1 MQDRPISSKSFEIL
15 LLHHVTNSQIHK
27 IEATLHPFIS
37 HTPNNMRRPYPF
49 DQQSYAYEHRAYSN
63 HYPPHPYYDYDYY
76 YYSNLYPQFTR
87 KRQRRQ
93 AAAIV
98 VDSLWNNGS
107 GNNNTDTGGSSTPA
121 RKSTAQPRPVL
132 TIPPKGI
139 GPIAEPNVNDVLC
152 GRGGRINSHRGNVR
166 FRDIINSKKTLYLA
180 PSTKKLEKA
189 HIAAAIVNDIRSMNP
204 PGRFLKEEKGTGMW
218 YDIGDAKA
226 IKKTGQA
233 LREDAPEIRPAIDG
247 EGGSSGDE
255 KKPAKSNA
263 RSPQVSPHGQ
273 GRNTVDPQQLN
284 QAPILPQ
291 QQGNAPDYQGQMAMP
306 PPYSNNGYPSQQSS
320 QQQHFQ
326 QQGFET
332 RNIPIQMPLQG
343 NQSSYPNQMYN
354 TMQNTTNKFGLASKK
369 AMEALNQ
376 GGQAMQPQYASYAG
390 AHPDEVSFGIPF
402 HEPANSRMISDD
414 VTISTIS
421 GLSEPMGS
429 VKSAKTNRTLGA
441 SELMNM
447 SLKSS
452 RAAGNSELMNMS
464 LFSSRNAGNS
474 ELMNMSLKSN
484 ISLTDSLRLKHMRGN
499 SNHNRAYDPL
509 MPAASIRSGSRGSD
523 FLGGSLTRSNSFPDN
538 LNNESFRFDREGNEF
553 GDDNGSLMGAGNRQ
567 QMSSGMSIGS
577 IMDMQSNASS
587 GQWFQAAL
595 GNLPAPDDKSLV
607 SSGMMSTAMMSADL
621 DALDLASPF

>member
-1 MQDRPISSKSFEIL
+1 M
-15 LLHHVTNSQIHK
+15 NHK
-27 IEATLHPFIS
+27 RQT
-37 HTPNNMRRPYPF
+37 MRRPYPF
-49 DQQSYAYEHRAYSN
+49 DQQSYAYEHRVYNNN
-63 HYPPHPYYDYDYY
+63 HYPPHPYYYHYDYY
-76 YYSNLYPQFTR
+76 SDLYPQFNR

-107 GNNNTDTGGSSTPA
+107 GNNNNDTGGSSTPA
-121 RKSTAQPRPVL
+121 RKSTAQPRPKL

-139 GPIAEPNVNDVLC
+139 GPIADPNVNDVLC

-233 LREDAPEIRPAIDG
+233 LREDAPEIRPAIDVDG
-247 EGGSSGDE
+247 NSSGDE
-255 KKPAKSNA
+255 KKPAKPKA
-263 RSPQVSPHGQ
+263 RSPRDASQGQ
-273 GRNTVDPQQLN
+273 TITDQQ
-284 QAPILPQ
+284 QMILPQ
-291 QQGNAPDYQGQMAMP
+291 QQGNTPDYQGQMTMP
-306 PPYSNNGYPSQQSS
+306 PPFSNNGYPSQNNS
-320 QQQHFQ
+320 QQQQFLQ
-326 QQGFET
+326 QEQGFET
-332 RNIPIQMPLQG
+332 RNIPIQLPLQG

-354 TMQNTTNKFGLASKK
+354 AMQNAPNKYGLASKK

-376 GGQAMQPQYASYAG
+376 GGQAMQPQYAPYAG
-390 AHPDEVSFGIPF
+390 AHPDEVAFGIPF

-421 GLSEPMGS
+421 GLSEPLSS
-429 VKSAKTNRTLGA
+429 VKSVKTNRTFGN

-464 LFSSRNAGNS
+464 LLSSRNAGNS

-499 SNHNRAYDPL
+499 SNHNRGFDPL
-509 MPAASIRSGSRGSD
+509 MQGSIRSGRSGSD
-523 FLGGSLTRSNSFPDN
+523 FMGGSLTRSNSFPD
-538 LNNESFRFDREGNEF
+538 LNSEGYRFDREPNEF
-553 GDDNGSLMGAGNRQ
+553 GDDNGSLIGGGARGV
-567 QMSSGMSIGS
+567 SSGMSIGS

-587 GQWFQAAL
+587 GQWFQAAV
-595 GNLPAPDDKSLV
+595 GNLPLPDDKSMI
-607 SSGMMSTAMMSADL
+607 SSGIMSTAMMSADL
-621 DALDLASPF
+621 DALDLASTF